1 VTAFRHPILAL
12 LILIAGVFAGVPQ
25 RGVAQDQTVS
35 QLDLQRPQD
44 VNTLNA
50 HLARL
55 AENPRDVTALIG
67 AGEAALALDDA
78 RAATGFFARASEIE
92 PNNGRIKAGLGQ
104 AMLDMQN
111 PGEAIK
117 LFDQATRLGFPDT
130 RFLSDRGLARDLTG
144 DTAGAQR
151 DYQAALRTTPND
163 SELIRRYAVSL
174 GISGQIDA
182 AEKALK
188 PLLYKGD
195 RGAWRDRAFIM
206 AMNGRRDEARDIAT
220 KTMPA
225 RLAVAI
231 QPYLD
236 RMQGLTPAQ
245 RAAAVQFG
253 NFPADTGV
261 RVAAAE
267 PQKPAVQAAAPQKAV
282 PLTAAQQRAARKVER
297 QKQRDAQKAA
307 EAARRAPAPKPSTQ
321 VAMAEPEPVPPPPPT
336 MPTQIARAEPRPVAE
351 APARPPV
358 AAAVQK
364 APEPVAQ
371 PAARSQS
378 AIESAPRPVQGPPAP
393 EPAAATSLPMA
404 ARETQTSA
412 PLLPPT
418 PEQPAPA
425 AAAPAQLTAR
435 TLADIMRELQ
445 VPDEEKQSSADAVN
459 LADLEMLQQKRK
471 TAKAVAAEKARAEA
485 TAKAKAAADVKAKA
499 EAAEKARLA
508 KNPSRAWVQV
518 GTGRN
523 ISALA
528 FTMKGLRKKYES
540 LAAKD
545 AWTASW
551 GQTNRLVVGPFATF
565 DKAKE
570 YEERLKKGG
579 ADAFAW
585 RSDAGEDVA
594 KLAAN

>member
-1 VTAFRHPILAL
+1 VNVFRHPILAL
-12 LILIAGVFAGVPQ
+12 LILVAGIVAGTPQ
-25 RGVAQDQTVS
+25 KGVAQDQTVS

-44 VNTLNA
+44 VNTLNG

-111 PGEAIK
+111 PGEALK
-117 LFDQATRLGFPDT
+117 LFDQAMRLGFPDT

-151 DYQAALRTTPND
+151 DYQTALRTTPND

-231 QPYLD
+231 QPYLE

-267 PQKPAVQAAAPQKAV
+267 PQKPAVQPAVPQKAV
-282 PLTAAQQRAARKVER
+282 TLTAAQQRAARKAER
-297 QKQRDAQKAA
+297 QKQRDVQKAA
-307 EAARRAPAPKPSTQ
+307 RSAPASKPSTQ
-321 VAMAEPEPVPPPPPT
+321 VAMAEPEPVPPPPPA
-336 MPTQIARAEPRPVAE
+336 MPTQIAKAEPRPVAE
-351 APARPPV
+351 APARQPAAPPV
-358 AAAVQK
+358 KK
-364 APEPVAQ
+364 APEPIAP
-371 PAARSQS
+371 PAARPQS
-378 AIESAPRPVQGPPAP
+378 ATESAPRPVQGPPAP
-393 EPAAATSLPMA
+393 EPAAARSLPMA
-404 ARETQTSA
+404 AREKQT
-412 PLLPPT
+412 PVPLPPT
-418 PEQPAPA
+418 SQAAPEQSAPA
-425 AAAPAQLTAR
+425 AAAPTQLTAR

-445 VPDEEKQSSADAVN
+445 VPDEEKQSNAEAVN

-540 LAAKD
+540 LATKD

-551 GQTNRLVVGPFATF
+551 GQTNRLVVGPFASF
-565 DKAKE
+565 EKAKE

-585 RSDAGEDVA
+585 RSDAGEEVA

>member
-1 VTAFRHPILAL
+1 MTVFRYPTLAL
-12 LILIAGVFAGVPQ
+12 LILLSGLIFGAP
-25 RGVAQDQTVS
+25 RGAMAQDQTVS

-44 VNTLNA
+44 VNTLNT

-55 AENPRDVTALIG
+55 AENPRDVTALVG

-78 RAATGFFARASEIE
+78 RAATGFFARANEIE

-111 PGEAIK
+111 PGEALK

-144 DTAGAQR
+144 DIAGAQR

-163 SELIRRYAVSL
+163 AELIRRYAVSL

-195 RGAWRDRAFIM
+195 RGAWRDRAFIL

-267 PQKPAVQAAAPQKAV
+267 PQKPAVQPVAPQKAV
-282 PLTAAQQRAARKVER
+282 TLTAAQQRAARKAER

-307 EAARRAPAPKPSTQ
+307 EAARRAPAPKPGTQ
-321 VAMAEPEPVPPPPPT
+321 IAVVEPEPVPPPPPS
-336 MPTQIARAEPRPVAE
+336 MPAQMARAEPRPVPE
-351 APARPPV
+351 APARQP
-358 AAAVQK
+358 AAAVIQR
-364 APEPVAQ
+364 APEPAAQ
-371 PAARSQS
+371 PVTRPQS
-378 AIESAPRPVQGPPAP
+378 AMESAPRPVQGPPAP

-404 ARETQTSA
+404 ARETPAPA
-412 PLLPPT
+412 PLPP
-418 PEQPAPA
+418 PVQAAPA
-425 AAAPAQLTAR
+425 AAAPTQLTAR

-445 VPDEEKQSSADAVN
+445 VPDEEKKSSADAVN
-459 LADLEMLQQKRK
+459 LADLEMLQQQRK

-518 GTGRN
+518 GTGRS
-523 ISALA
+523 IPALA

-551 GQTNRLVVGPFATF
+551 GQTNRLVVGPFASF

-585 RSDAGEDVA
+585 RSDAGEDVS

>member
-1 VTAFRHPILAL
+1 MLAL
-12 LILIAGVFAGVPQ
+12 LILLSGLAAIAPQ
-25 RGVAQDQTVS
+25 GAAAQDQTVS

-253 NFPADTGV
+253 NFPQDTGV

-267 PQKPAVQAAAPQKAV
+267 PQKPAVQPVAPQKV
-282 PLTAAQQRAARKVER
+282 VTLTAAQQRAARKVER

-307 EAARRAPAPKPSTQ
+307 TRAPASKPSTQ
-321 VAMAEPEPVPPPPPT
+321 VAMAEPEPVPPPPPS
-336 MPTQIARAEPRPVAE
+336 MPTQIARAEPRPAAE
-351 APARPPV
+351 APARQPA

-371 PAARSQS
+371 PAALPQS
-378 AIESAPRPVQGPPAP
+378 ATESAPRPVQGPPAP
-393 EPAAATSLPMA
+393 EPAVATSLPMA
-404 ARETQTSA
+404 AREAQTPA
-412 PLLPPT
+412 PLPPPAQAA

-425 AAAPAQLTAR
+425 AAAPTQLTAR

-445 VPDEEKQSSADAVN
+445 VPDEEKRSSADAVN
-459 LADLEMLQQKRK
+459 LADLEMLQQQRK

-528 FTMKGLRKKYES
+528 FTMKGLRKKYDS